1 MDFSISIYIQFNK
14 IVVYYLR
21 YQIIGL
27 KIFVKILNFTEP
39 FKPGKAKYIAKILL
53 YVTDG
58 VAFPMI
64 DRPNTINDKVIWDE
78 LRNIMIGIQNR

>member
-1 MDFSISIYIQFNK
+1 VYDEFIICQDKVIDAIANWLEDVLYK
-14 IVVYYLR
+14 GIVH
-21 YQIIGL
+21 
-27 KIFVKILNFTEP
+27 
-39 FKPGKAKYIAKILL
+39 FKPGEAKYIAKILL

-64 DRPNTINDKVIWDE
+64 NRPNTINDKGIWDE